1 MEGPTRHC
9 LAAEPIK
16 APKDDACL
24 TAPRYRE
31 ELPGI
36 VSALVESCR
45 DPETFH
51 HLDLV
56 GLPSR
61 EAVIRIMEGFQ
72 RVLFPGYFGEQEID
86 GVTLTYH
93 LGLEV
98 NRLFERLSQQISL
111 SIRHECRRYQHICTQ
126 CQERGQQESIALLKK
141 MPELRRTL
149 AEDVRAAFQGDPA
162 AKSYDEVI
170 FSYPSL
176 LAISTY
182 RIAHELFVREVPILP
197 RMMSEYAH
205 SVTGI
210 DIHPGARIG
219 SHFFIDHGTGVV
231 IGETSV
237 VGNRV
242 RIYQGVTLGA
252 LSLPLDEI
260 GDLLRRSKRHPTI
273 EDRVTIYAGATILGG
288 DTVIGSDSVVGG
300 NVWLTRSIPHGTT
313 VMIESP
319 RLRYKEE

>member
-1 MEGPTRHC
+1 MEEPTRRC
-9 LAAEPIK
+9 PAVEPK
-16 APKDDACL
+16 TDPESDGNRPE
-24 TAPRYRE
+24 PRYRE

-36 VSALVESCR
+36 VSALVESCQ

-61 EAVIRIMEGFQ
+61 EAVIRILEGFQ
-72 RVLFPGYFGEQEID
+72 RILFPGYFGEQDID
-86 GVTLTYH
+86 GLTLTYH
-93 LGLEV
+93 LGIEV
-98 NRLFERLSQQISL
+98 NRLFERLSQQITL
-111 SIRHECRRYQHICTQ
+111 SIRHECRRFQQVCTQ

-141 MPELRRTL
+141 LPELRRTL
-149 AEDVRAAFQGDPA
+149 AQDVRAAFQGDPA
-162 AKSYDEVI
+162 AKSFDEII

-176 LAISTY
+176 LAITTY
-182 RIAHELFVREVPILP
+182 RIAHQLFVREVPILP

-219 SHFFIDHGTGVV
+219 NHFFIDHGTGVV
-231 IGETSV
+231 VGETSV
-237 VGNRV
+237 VGNEV

-252 LSLPLDEI
+252 LSLPMDEI
-260 GDLLRRSKRHPTI
+260 GDLLRKSKRHPTI

-288 DTVIGSDSVVGG
+288 DTVIGSGAVIGG
-300 NVWLTRSIPHGTT
+300 NVWLTRSIPPGTT

-319 RLRYKEE
+319 KLRYKE